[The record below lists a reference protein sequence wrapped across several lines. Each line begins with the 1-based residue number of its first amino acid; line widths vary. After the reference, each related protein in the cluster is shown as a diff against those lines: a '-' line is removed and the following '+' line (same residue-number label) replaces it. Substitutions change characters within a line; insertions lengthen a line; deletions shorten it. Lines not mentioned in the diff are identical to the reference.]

1 MAATEPTAGDA
12 DAFQES
18 PKKKTAKHNSL
29 SFTEH
34 FPGISPNKWN
44 VWATSL
50 QLTSQATWEFDK
62 VEMSLATAGQG
73 LINKSKMSSR
83 TLGPENLRITM

>member
-12 DAFQES
+12 DAFQER

-44 VWATSL
+44 V
-50 QLTSQATWEFDK
+50 
-62 VEMSLATAGQG
+62 
-73 LINKSKMSSR
+73 
-83 TLGPENLRITM
+83 